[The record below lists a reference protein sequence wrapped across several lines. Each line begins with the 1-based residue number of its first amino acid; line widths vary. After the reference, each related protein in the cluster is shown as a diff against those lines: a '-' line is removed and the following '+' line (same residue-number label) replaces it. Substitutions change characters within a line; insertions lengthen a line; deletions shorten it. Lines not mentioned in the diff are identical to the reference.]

1 MALVTGSGTL
11 LGLYKGYAKGK
22 TEVNAEIHSEK
33 ILKRMR
39 NKRRKSRKSRKSKEK
54 K

>member
-1 MALVTGSGTL
+1 M
-11 LGLYKGYAKGK
+11 GYAKGR

-39 NKRRKSRKSRKSKEK
+39 NKRRKSRKSKEK